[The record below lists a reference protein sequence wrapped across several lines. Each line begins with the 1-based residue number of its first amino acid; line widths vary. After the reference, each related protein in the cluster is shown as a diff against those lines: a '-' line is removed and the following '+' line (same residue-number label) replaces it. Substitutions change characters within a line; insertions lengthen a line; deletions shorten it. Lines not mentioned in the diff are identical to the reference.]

1 MIKKLAL
8 LIALALPLTAHADSD
23 SEYAGIWKTPDD
35 VYLSIHQAANEI
47 VVVVLNTDRWEA
59 MTGYV
64 VGPQAVVNT
73 VYGGGHIQLLL
84 HPLSNGRIKIV
95 QVMCAV
101 LAHGYVC
108 PALDGVV
115 INKIF

>member
-1 MIKKLAL
+1 MIKKIIL
-8 LIALALPLTAHADSD
+8 LIALALPLTAHAD

-47 VVVVLNTDRWEA
+47 VVVFLSTDRWEA

-64 VGPQAVVNT
+64 VGPQVVVNT

-95 QVMCAV
+95 QVMCV
-101 LAHGYVC
+101 PLVSGYVC
-108 PALDGVV
+108 PSLDEVV
-115 INKIF
+115 IKKIF

>member
-1 MIKKLAL
+1 MIKKIIL
-8 LIALALPLTAHADSD
+8 LIALTLPLTAHAA
-23 SEYAGIWKTPDD
+23 SEYEGIWKTPDG

-47 VVVVLNTDRWEA
+47 VLVLLNTDRWEA

-73 VYGGGHIQLLL
+73 VYGGGHVQFLLYPTTDGGL
-84 HPLSNGRIKIV
+84 KIK

-115 INKIF
+115 IKKIF

>member
-8 LIALALPLTAHADSD
+8 IIALALPLTAHAD

-47 VVVVLNTDRWEA
+47 VVVVLNRDSWEA
-59 MTGYV
+59 LTGYV

-84 HPLSNGRIKIV
+84 HPLPNGRIKIV
-95 QVMCAV
+95 QVMCV
-101 LAHGYVC
+101 PLVSGYVC
-108 PALDGVV
+108 PSLDEVV
-115 INKIF
+115 IKKIF